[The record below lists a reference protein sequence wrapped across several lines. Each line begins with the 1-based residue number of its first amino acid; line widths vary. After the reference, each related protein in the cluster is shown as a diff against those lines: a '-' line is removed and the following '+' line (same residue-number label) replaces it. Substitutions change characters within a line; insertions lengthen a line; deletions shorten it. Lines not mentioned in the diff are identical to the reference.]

1 MTLLALSTAFL
12 IGLSTPLPVQE
23 TVTVSFIILND
34 DQTKVITLNQG
45 DFYFNAPTDFIIRDN
60 VRLKGWYQD
69 ENLTRFHDF
78 DLPILQDTS
87 VYATWDY
94 LNPAIALAQLTQSI
108 VGDRFEST
116 TMTLTLPLYAPLKED
131 VRFQWQA
138 APQNS
143 SDFDNIGGANLDHFS
158 PFRNGTFQYRVR
170 YRLPIYSGSG
180 TIIDYVSYYSNVAT
194 ISIYG
199 QQTIV
204 GYIIGLSLILLVGFI
219 CFLRMKRSIY
229 YEVDGGE
236 ALPPGR
242 FYMGEDI
249 TVQPKAKKKGYRFIG
264 WYENDTLKQT
274 FSGLRMPMKAIKL
287 YAKFKKTKTSR

>member
-116 TMTLTLPLYAPLKED
+116 TMTLTLPLYEPLKED

-219 CFLRMKRSIY
+219 WFLRIKRPIY

-264 WYENDTLKQT
+264 WYENDTLNQP

>member
-1 MTLLALSTAFL
+1 
-12 IGLSTPLPVQE
+12 
-23 TVTVSFIILND
+23 
-34 DQTKVITLNQG
+34 
-45 DFYFNAPTDFIIRDN
+45 
-60 VRLKGWYQD
+60 
-69 ENLTRFHDF
+69 
-78 DLPILQDTS
+78 
-87 VYATWDY
+87 
-94 LNPAIALAQLTQSI
+94 
-108 VGDRFEST
+108 
-116 TMTLTLPLYAPLKED
+116 MTLTLPLYAPLKED

-219 CFLRMKRSIY
+219 WFLRMKRPIY

-264 WYENDTLKQT
+264 WYENDTLNQP

>member
-45 DFYFNAPTDFIIRDN
+45 DFYFNAPTDFVIRDN

-264 WYENDTLKQT
+264 WYENDTLNQP